1 MQPDREKNQIIICRS
16 CGADYAADLA
26 NCPYCG
32 TMNLPAAE
40 AEYMGKLEHMRY
52 DLEDLGGLARRE
64 TRRGFRSMHKRLLL
78 GAVLL
83 VLVTGLLYGVHAY
96 RDRAE
101 SQRAK
106 EEYLWQ
112 REAFVQMDAYYMA
125 GDYESLLAFYLE
137 AQDAGHQVWQYK
149 HSAFCD
155 YLEDI
160 RSAQTALRECEDG
173 YDDPEWLFREEV
185 SLYRLEYLRNLSDEE
200 RGTLL
205 ELRAPL
211 LEDFEERFQLTEEEL
226 APFRRMLA
234 KDGYVPFSE
243 CERFLK
249 ERGREN

>member
-1 MQPDREKNQIIICRS
+1 MIPLKRVLQVSASAKARITDVLRS
-16 CGADYAADLA
+16 CLL
-26 NCPYCG
+26 NQ
-32 TMNLPAAE
+32 
-40 AEYMGKLEHMRY
+40 
-52 DLEDLGGLARRE
+52 
-64 TRRGFRSMHKRLLL
+64 RS
-78 GAVLL
+78 
-83 VLVTGLLYGVHAY
+83 
-96 RDRAE
+96 
-101 SQRAK
+101 
-106 EEYLWQ
+106 
-112 REAFVQMDAYYMA
+112 
-125 GDYESLLAFYLE
+125 
-137 AQDAGHQVWQYK
+137 
-149 HSAFCD
+149 
-155 YLEDI
+155 I

-226 APFRRMLA
+226 AFFRRMLA